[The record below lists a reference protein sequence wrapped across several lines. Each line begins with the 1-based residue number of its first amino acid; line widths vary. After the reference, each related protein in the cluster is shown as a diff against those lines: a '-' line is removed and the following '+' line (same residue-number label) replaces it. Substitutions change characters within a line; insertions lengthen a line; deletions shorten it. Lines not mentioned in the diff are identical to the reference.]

1 MAFFKEI
8 EGEGAIIQE
17 GGVFRQVPLF
27 ERDGY
32 IFAKLNGGFVRLMA
46 DGSTSKAGGKMRLD
60 FMSFDGGLYRDAL
73 GRLCRG
79 SVAGAV
85 ALDTKHQQLLL
96 GASS

>member
-60 FMSFDGGLYRDAL
+60 FMSFDGDLAADAL
-73 GRLCRG
+73 GRLCRS
-79 SVAGAV
+79 SVPGAK
-85 ALDTKHQQLLL
+85 ALDGAKKQLLL
-96 GASS
+96 GSAS

>member
-46 DGSTSKAGGKMRLD
+46 DGSTSKAGG
-60 FMSFDGGLYRDAL
+60 LYRDAL
-73 GRLCRG
+73 GRLCRDT
-79 SVAGAV
+79 VAGAV

>member
-8 EGEGAIIQE
+8 DGEGAIIIE

-32 IFAKLNGGFVRLMA
+32 IYVKLNGGFIRLMA

-60 FMSFDGGLYRDAL
+60 FMSFDGDLSADPL
-73 GRLCRG
+73 GRLCRSSVSG
-79 SVAGAV
+79 SK
-85 ALDTKHQQLLL
+85 ALDGAKKQILL
-96 GASS
+96 GAK